1 MLGGYLFITSAG
13 LEIKKSR
20 IRLCD
25 KGMTDWLK
33 KPARTKYRWT
43 SPVSSERNYRNWDWE
58 GPAQTFKYSPPS
70 LAKGP

>member
-25 KGMTDWLK
+25 KGMTGSKNQLGLS
-33 KPARTKYRWT
+33 AGGRAL
-43 SPVSSERNYRNWDWE
+43 SAVSVTIEIGTGRALHKHS
-58 GPAQTFKYSPPS
+58 GTALPP
-70 LAKGP
+70 